1 MASKTLSIELILE
14 SKSFT
19 TQMQK
24 VNDAF
29 AKTNSDLQ
37 KFGKSMQ
44 KVGASFAAVGGAI
57 TAALGVAVKSLANA
71 ADVADDTAKR
81 TGLTVEAVQEL
92 GYVAKM
98 TGSNLATVE
107 VALRTMQ
114 KGLTDSGTESAAFTS
129 ALETLGLSLAE
140 LRAMNPQAQFD
151 ALSQAIAGVT
161 DPSQRAGLAM
171 TVFGRAGTALL
182 PMLAEGADGIAK
194 LKDEAHKYGYVMS
207 QEVAEAGSNFNDN
220 LDRLKGSLGGL
231 AQQVVAGLLPTLNS
245 LVKCAADVVA
255 GIKEWINNNPNLV
268 STLAHVA
275 ASVGA
280 VLTVFGA
287 LVAACG
293 SWIALA
299 PAVGAAWTIATGPI
313 GVTIMAIAGVV
324 AGIVALWKNWDKV
337 CHYMAQAWNTL
348 TIVIC
353 KGVEL
358 WLSSWETALGWIP
371 GIGEKLRT
379 AMYQVQNAAA
389 QASFDIGQRQLQYE
403 KDKNEKLLAETES
416 AAKRQASIWQAQ
428 GINAQTTDTSSFS
441 LGLGVSATSQDN
453 VTQDK
458 VFAQIAEQAQEPALT
473 FTESWA
479 EAFKTYSE
487 NLLNWCDISKEFF
500 SSVGDN
506 LQNTIGEAIMQL
518 GDGWSGLYDIIKDL
532 GQKMLDS
539 VVNMLAQIV
548 AEWIMKTV
556 VLQGL
561 ETAYAAFKS
570 ALLAKQ
576 TAEEVAQIG
585 IVTAAQRVAAVS
597 QATSN
602 AAIAGSA
609 AAASHGWLGF
619 GAVAIGAAV
628 MAAVLAFALGAFETG
643 GIVPGNSFSGDN
655 VLARVNSG
663 EMILNRAQ
671 QARLF
676 DIAEGNTEPGGA
688 GGAVINQT
696 INVQNGGDLTAITQA
711 IKRGTVEALEF
722 ANVAYK
728 AGAKRNKYVA

>member
-19 TQMQK
+19 AQMQK

-129 ALETLGLSLAE
+129 ALATLGLSLAE

-280 VLTVFGA
+280 VFTVFGA

-313 GVTIMAIAGVV
+313 GITIMAIAGVV

-358 WLSSWETALGWIP
+358 WLSSWETVLGWIP

-403 KDKNEKLLAETES
+403 KDKNEKLLAETQKFTS
-416 AAKRQASIWQAQ
+416 AQNEVLIS
-428 GINAQTTDTSSFS
+428 AQTEQQDIASKNTEEHLASTTEKVQGFWQTVYD
-441 LGLGVSATSQDN
+441 VSAQQSLNITSQ
-453 VTQDK
+453 V
-458 VFAQIAEQAQEPALT
+458 
-473 FTESWA
+473 
-479 EAFKTYSE
+479 
-487 NLLNWCDISKEFF
+487 
-500 SSVGDN
+500 SSVYSALQSN
-506 LQNTIGEAIMQL
+506 LSTSFQALFQQIGN
-518 GDGWSGLYDIIKDL
+518 GWSGLKDIAINFC
-532 GQKMLDS
+532 QSMYQSFVKMLAD
-539 VVNMLAQIV
+539 LAAEQIKNIIAVQV
-548 AEWIMKTV
+548 AN
-556 VLQGL
+556 
-561 ETAYAAFKS
+561 
-570 ALLAKQ
+570 
-576 TAEEVAQIG
+576 
-585 IVTAAQRVAAVS
+585 VAAAKVNI
-597 QATSN
+597 AAN
-602 AAIAGSA
+602 AAEAGSKA
-609 AAASHGWLGF
+609 AAASAGWALW
-619 GAVAIGAAV
+619 GAIAIGAGI
-628 MAAVLAFALGAFETG
+628 MAAVLAFADGFATG
-643 GIVPGNSFSGDN
+643 GVVPGNSFSGDN

-728 AGAKRNKYVA
+728 AGAKRNKYVG

>member
-1 MASKTLSIELILE
+1 MASKILSIELILE

-19 TQMQK
+19 AQMQK

-151 ALSQAIAGVT
+151 ALSQAIAGVA

-268 STLAHVA
+268 STLAHVV

-313 GVTIMAIAGVV
+313 GITIMAIAGVV

-337 CHYMAQAWNTL
+337 CHYMAQAWDTL

-379 AMYQVQNAAA
+379 AMYGVQNAAA

-403 KDKNEKLLAETES
+403 KDKNEKLLAETQKFTS
-416 AAKRQASIWQAQ
+416 AQNEALIS
-428 GINAQTTDTSSFS
+428 AQTEQQNIASKNTEEHLSATTEKVEGFWQTVYD
-441 LGLGVSATSQDN
+441 VSAQQSLNITSQ
-453 VTQDK
+453 VSS
-458 VFAQIAEQAQEPALT
+458 V
-473 FTESWA
+473 
-479 EAFKTYSE
+479 YSE
-487 NLLNWCDISKEFF
+487 
-500 SSVGDN
+500 
-506 LQNTIGEAIMQL
+506 LQNNLSVSFYALFQQIGN
-518 GDGWSGLYDIIKDL
+518 GWSGLKDIAINFC
-532 GQKMLDS
+532 QSMYQSFVKMLAD
-539 VVNMLAQIV
+539 LAAEQIKNIIAVQV
-548 AEWIMKTV
+548 AN
-556 VLQGL
+556 
-561 ETAYAAFKS
+561 
-570 ALLAKQ
+570 
-576 TAEEVAQIG
+576 
-585 IVTAAQRVAAVS
+585 VAAAKVNI
-597 QATSN
+597 AAN
-602 AAIAGSA
+602 AAEAGSKA
-609 AAASHGWLGF
+609 AAASAGWALW
-619 GAVAIGAAV
+619 GAIAIGAGI
-628 MAAVLAFALGAFETG
+628 MAAVLAFADGFATG
-643 GIVPGNSFSGDN
+643 GVVPGNSFSGDN

-676 DIAEGNTEPGGA
+676 NIADGNAEPVGGS
-688 GGAVINQT
+688 GAVINQT

-728 AGAKRNKYVA
+728 AGAKRNKYVG

>member
-403 KDKNEKLLAETES
+403 KDKNEKLLAETQKFTS
-416 AAKRQASIWQAQ
+416 AQNEALIS
-428 GINAQTTDTSSFS
+428 AQTEQQDIASKNTEEHLASTTEKVQGFWQTVYD
-441 LGLGVSATSQDN
+441 VSAQQSLNITSQ
-453 VTQDK
+453 V
-458 VFAQIAEQAQEPALT
+458 
-473 FTESWA
+473 
-479 EAFKTYSE
+479 
-487 NLLNWCDISKEFF
+487 
-500 SSVGDN
+500 SSVYSALQSN
-506 LQNTIGEAIMQL
+506 LSTSFQALFQQIGN
-518 GDGWSGLYDIIKDL
+518 GWSGLKDIAINFCQSMYQSFVKILADLAAEQIKNIIAV
-532 GQKMLDS
+532 Q
-539 VVNMLAQIV
+539 V
-548 AEWIMKTV
+548 ANT
-556 VLQGL
+556 
-561 ETAYAAFKS
+561 
-570 ALLAKQ
+570 
-576 TAEEVAQIG
+576 
-585 IVTAAQRVAAVS
+585 TAAKVNVAA
-597 QATSN
+597 N
-602 AAIAGSA
+602 AAEAGSKA
-609 AAASHGWLGF
+609 AAASAGWALW
-619 GAVAIGAAV
+619 GAIAIGAGI
-628 MAAVLAFALGAFETG
+628 MAAVLAFADGFATVG
-643 GIVPGNSFSGDN
+643 VVPGNSFSGDN

-711 IKRGTVEALEF
+711 IKRGTIDALEF

-728 AGAKRNKYVA
+728 AGAKRNKYVG

>member
-19 TQMQK
+19 AQMQK

-313 GVTIMAIAGVV
+313 GITIMAIAGVV

-403 KDKNEKLLAETES
+403 KDKNEKLLAETQKFTS
-416 AAKRQASIWQAQ
+416 AQNEALIS
-428 GINAQTTDTSSFS
+428 AQTEQQDIASKNTEEHLASTTEKVQGFWQTVYD
-441 LGLGVSATSQDN
+441 VSAQQSLNITSQ
-453 VTQDK
+453 V
-458 VFAQIAEQAQEPALT
+458 
-473 FTESWA
+473 
-479 EAFKTYSE
+479 
-487 NLLNWCDISKEFF
+487 
-500 SSVGDN
+500 SSVYSALQSN
-506 LQNTIGEAIMQL
+506 LSTSFQALFQQIGN
-518 GDGWSGLYDIIKDL
+518 GWSGLKDIAINFCQSMYQSFVKILADLAAEQIKNIIAV
-532 GQKMLDS
+532 Q
-539 VVNMLAQIV
+539 V
-548 AEWIMKTV
+548 ANT
-556 VLQGL
+556 
-561 ETAYAAFKS
+561 
-570 ALLAKQ
+570 
-576 TAEEVAQIG
+576 
-585 IVTAAQRVAAVS
+585 TAAKVNVVA
-597 QATSN
+597 N
-602 AAIAGSA
+602 AAEAGSKA
-609 AAASHGWLGF
+609 AAASAGWALW
-619 GAVAIGAAV
+619 GAIAIGAGI
-628 MAAVLAFALGAFETG
+628 MAAVLAFADGFATG
-643 GIVPGNSFSGDN
+643 GVVPGNSFSGDN

-711 IKRGTVEALEF
+711 IKRGTIDALEF

-728 AGAKRNKYVA
+728 AGAKRNKYVG

>member
-19 TQMQK
+19 AQMQK

-313 GVTIMAIAGVV
+313 GITIMAIAGVV

-403 KDKNEKLLAETES
+403 KDKNEKLLAETQKFTS
-416 AAKRQASIWQAQ
+416 AQNEALIS
-428 GINAQTTDTSSFS
+428 AQTEQQDIASKNTEEHLASTTEKVQGFWQTVYD
-441 LGLGVSATSQDN
+441 VSAQQSLNITSQ
-453 VTQDK
+453 V
-458 VFAQIAEQAQEPALT
+458 
-473 FTESWA
+473 
-479 EAFKTYSE
+479 
-487 NLLNWCDISKEFF
+487 
-500 SSVGDN
+500 SSVYSALQSN
-506 LQNTIGEAIMQL
+506 LSTSFQALFQQIGN
-518 GDGWSGLYDIIKDL
+518 GWSGLKDIAINFCQSMYQSFVKILADLAAEQIKNIIAV
-532 GQKMLDS
+532 Q
-539 VVNMLAQIV
+539 V
-548 AEWIMKTV
+548 ANT
-556 VLQGL
+556 
-561 ETAYAAFKS
+561 
-570 ALLAKQ
+570 
-576 TAEEVAQIG
+576 
-585 IVTAAQRVAAVS
+585 TAAKVNVAA
-597 QATSN
+597 N
-602 AAIAGSA
+602 AAEAGSKA
-609 AAASHGWLGF
+609 AAASAGWALW
-619 GAVAIGAAV
+619 GAIAIGAGI
-628 MAAVLAFALGAFETG
+628 MAAVLAFADGFATG
-643 GIVPGNSFSGDN
+643 GVVPGNSFSGDN

-676 DIAEGNTEPGGA
+676 DIADGNTEPGWS

-711 IKRGTVEALEF
+711 IKRGTIDALEF

-728 AGAKRNKYVA
+728 AGAKRNKYVG

>member
-19 TQMQK
+19 AQMQK

-44 KVGASFAAVGGAI
+44 KVGASFAVVGGAI

-129 ALETLGLSLAE
+129 ALETLGLSLAA

-403 KDKNEKLLAETES
+403 KDKNEKLLAETQKFTS
-416 AAKRQASIWQAQ
+416 AQNEALIS
-428 GINAQTTDTSSFS
+428 AQTEQQDIASKNTEEHLASTTEKVQGFWQTVYD
-441 LGLGVSATSQDN
+441 VSAQQSLNITSQ
-453 VTQDK
+453 V
-458 VFAQIAEQAQEPALT
+458 
-473 FTESWA
+473 
-479 EAFKTYSE
+479 
-487 NLLNWCDISKEFF
+487 
-500 SSVGDN
+500 SSVYSALQSN
-506 LQNTIGEAIMQL
+506 LSTSFQALFQQIGN
-518 GDGWSGLYDIIKDL
+518 GWSGLKDIAINFCQSMYQSFVKILADLAAEQIKNIIAV
-532 GQKMLDS
+532 Q
-539 VVNMLAQIV
+539 V
-548 AEWIMKTV
+548 ANT
-556 VLQGL
+556 
-561 ETAYAAFKS
+561 
-570 ALLAKQ
+570 
-576 TAEEVAQIG
+576 
-585 IVTAAQRVAAVS
+585 TAAKVNVAA
-597 QATSN
+597 N
-602 AAIAGSA
+602 AAEAGSKA
-609 AAASHGWLGF
+609 AAASAGWALW
-619 GAVAIGAAV
+619 GAIAIGAGI
-628 MAAVLAFALGAFETG
+628 MAAVLAFADGFATG
-643 GIVPGNSFSGDN
+643 GVVPGNSFSGDN

-711 IKRGTVEALEF
+711 IKRGTIDALEF

-728 AGAKRNKYVA
+728 AGAKRNKYVG

>member
-19 TQMQK
+19 AQMQK

-151 ALSQAIAGVT
+151 ALSQAIAGVA

-313 GVTIMAIAGVV
+313 GITIMAIAGVV

-403 KDKNEKLLAETES
+403 KDKNEKLLAETQKFTS
-416 AAKRQASIWQAQ
+416 AQNEALIS
-428 GINAQTTDTSSFS
+428 AQTEQQDIASKNTEEHLASTTEKVQGFWQTVYD
-441 LGLGVSATSQDN
+441 VSAQQSLNITSQ
-453 VTQDK
+453 V
-458 VFAQIAEQAQEPALT
+458 
-473 FTESWA
+473 
-479 EAFKTYSE
+479 
-487 NLLNWCDISKEFF
+487 
-500 SSVGDN
+500 SSVYSALQSN
-506 LQNTIGEAIMQL
+506 LSTSFQALFQQIGN
-518 GDGWSGLYDIIKDL
+518 GWSGLKDIAINFCQSMYQSFVKILADLAAEQIKNIIAV
-532 GQKMLDS
+532 Q
-539 VVNMLAQIV
+539 V
-548 AEWIMKTV
+548 ANT
-556 VLQGL
+556 
-561 ETAYAAFKS
+561 
-570 ALLAKQ
+570 
-576 TAEEVAQIG
+576 
-585 IVTAAQRVAAVS
+585 TAAKVNVAA
-597 QATSN
+597 N
-602 AAIAGSA
+602 AAEAGSKA
-609 AAASHGWLGF
+609 AAASAGWALW
-619 GAVAIGAAV
+619 GAIAIGAGI
-628 MAAVLAFALGAFETG
+628 MAAVLAFADGFAAG
-643 GIVPGNSFSGDN
+643 GVVPGNSFSGDN

-728 AGAKRNKYVA
+728 AGAKRNKYVG

>member
-19 TQMQK
+19 AQMQK

-44 KVGASFAAVGGAI
+44 KVGASFAVVGGAI

-403 KDKNEKLLAETES
+403 KDKNEKLLAETQKFTS
-416 AAKRQASIWQAQ
+416 AQNEALIS
-428 GINAQTTDTSSFS
+428 AQTEQQDIASKNTEEHLASTTEKVQGFWQTVYD
-441 LGLGVSATSQDN
+441 VSAQQSLNITSQ
-453 VTQDK
+453 V
-458 VFAQIAEQAQEPALT
+458 
-473 FTESWA
+473 
-479 EAFKTYSE
+479 
-487 NLLNWCDISKEFF
+487 
-500 SSVGDN
+500 SSVYSALQSN
-506 LQNTIGEAIMQL
+506 LSTSFQALFQQIGN
-518 GDGWSGLYDIIKDL
+518 GWSGLKDIAINFCQSMYQSFVKILADLAAEQIKNIIAV
-532 GQKMLDS
+532 Q
-539 VVNMLAQIV
+539 V
-548 AEWIMKTV
+548 ANT
-556 VLQGL
+556 
-561 ETAYAAFKS
+561 
-570 ALLAKQ
+570 
-576 TAEEVAQIG
+576 
-585 IVTAAQRVAAVS
+585 TAAKVNVAA
-597 QATSN
+597 N
-602 AAIAGSA
+602 AAEAGSKA
-609 AAASHGWLGF
+609 AAASAGWALW
-619 GAVAIGAAV
+619 GAIAIGAGI
-628 MAAVLAFALGAFETG
+628 MAAVLAFADGFATG
-643 GIVPGNSFSGDN
+643 GVVPGNSFSGDN

-711 IKRGTVEALEF
+711 IKRGTVDALEF

-728 AGAKRNKYVA
+728 AGAKRNKYVG

>member
-1 MASKTLSIELILE
+1 MASKILSIELILE

-19 TQMQK
+19 AQMQK

-268 STLAHVA
+268 STLAHVV

-313 GVTIMAIAGVV
+313 GITIMAIAGVV

-337 CHYMAQAWNTL
+337 CHYMAQAWDTL

-379 AMYQVQNAAA
+379 AMYGVQNAAA

-403 KDKNEKLLAETES
+403 KDKNEKLLAETQKFTS
-416 AAKRQASIWQAQ
+416 AQNEVLIS
-428 GINAQTTDTSSFS
+428 AQTEQQDIASKNTEEHLASTTEKVQGFWQTVYD
-441 LGLGVSATSQDN
+441 VSAQQSLNITSQ
-453 VTQDK
+453 VSS
-458 VFAQIAEQAQEPALT
+458 V
-473 FTESWA
+473 
-479 EAFKTYSE
+479 YSE
-487 NLLNWCDISKEFF
+487 
-500 SSVGDN
+500 
-506 LQNTIGEAIMQL
+506 LQNNLSVSFDALFQQIGN
-518 GDGWSGLYDIIKDL
+518 GWSGLKDIAINFC
-532 GQKMLDS
+532 QSMYQSFVKMLAD
-539 VVNMLAQIV
+539 LAAEQIKNIIAVQV
-548 AEWIMKTV
+548 AN
-556 VLQGL
+556 
-561 ETAYAAFKS
+561 
-570 ALLAKQ
+570 
-576 TAEEVAQIG
+576 
-585 IVTAAQRVAAVS
+585 VAAAKVNI
-597 QATSN
+597 AAN
-602 AAIAGSA
+602 AAEAGSKA
-609 AAASHGWLGF
+609 AAASAGWALW
-619 GAVAIGAAV
+619 GAIAIGAGI
-628 MAAVLAFALGAFETG
+628 MAAVLAFADGFATG
-643 GIVPGNSFSGDN
+643 GVVPGNSFSGDN

-676 DIAEGNTEPGGA
+676 DIADGNAEPVGGS
-688 GGAVINQT
+688 GAVINQT
-696 INVQNGGDLTAITQA
+696 INVQNSGDLTAITQA

-728 AGAKRNKYVA
+728 AGAKRNKYVG

>member
-19 TQMQK
+19 AQMQK

-151 ALSQAIAGVT
+151 ALSQAIAGVA

-194 LKDEAHKYGYVMS
+194 LKDEAHKYSYVMS

-313 GVTIMAIAGVV
+313 GITIMAIAGVV

-403 KDKNEKLLAETES
+403 KDKNEKLLAETQKFTS
-416 AAKRQASIWQAQ
+416 AQNEALIS
-428 GINAQTTDTSSFS
+428 AQTEQQDIASKNTEEHLASTTEKVQGFWQTVYD
-441 LGLGVSATSQDN
+441 VSAQQSLNITSQ
-453 VTQDK
+453 V
-458 VFAQIAEQAQEPALT
+458 
-473 FTESWA
+473 
-479 EAFKTYSE
+479 
-487 NLLNWCDISKEFF
+487 
-500 SSVGDN
+500 SSVYSALQSN
-506 LQNTIGEAIMQL
+506 LSTSFQALFQQIGN
-518 GDGWSGLYDIIKDL
+518 GWSGLKDIAINFCQSMYQSFVKILADLAAEQIKNIIAV
-532 GQKMLDS
+532 Q
-539 VVNMLAQIV
+539 V
-548 AEWIMKTV
+548 ANT
-556 VLQGL
+556 
-561 ETAYAAFKS
+561 
-570 ALLAKQ
+570 
-576 TAEEVAQIG
+576 
-585 IVTAAQRVAAVS
+585 TAAKVNVAA
-597 QATSN
+597 N
-602 AAIAGSA
+602 AAEAGSKA
-609 AAASHGWLGF
+609 AAASAGWALW
-619 GAVAIGAAV
+619 GAIAIGAGI
-628 MAAVLAFALGAFETG
+628 MAAVLAFADGFATG
-643 GIVPGNSFSGDN
+643 GVVPGNSFSGDN

-728 AGAKRNKYVA
+728 AGAKRNKYVG

>member
-19 TQMQK
+19 AQMQK

-44 KVGASFAAVGGAI
+44 KVGASFAVVGGAI

-151 ALSQAIAGVT
+151 ALSQAIAGVA

-245 LVKCAADVVA
+245 LVKCAADVVT

-313 GVTIMAIAGVV
+313 GITIMAIAGVV

-403 KDKNEKLLAETES
+403 KDKNEKLLAETQKFTS
-416 AAKRQASIWQAQ
+416 AQNEALIS
-428 GINAQTTDTSSFS
+428 AQTEQQDIASKNTEEHLASTTEKVQGFWQTVYD
-441 LGLGVSATSQDN
+441 VSAQQSLNITSQ
-453 VTQDK
+453 V
-458 VFAQIAEQAQEPALT
+458 
-473 FTESWA
+473 
-479 EAFKTYSE
+479 
-487 NLLNWCDISKEFF
+487 
-500 SSVGDN
+500 SSVYSALQSN
-506 LQNTIGEAIMQL
+506 LSTSFQALFQQIGN
-518 GDGWSGLYDIIKDL
+518 GWSGLKDIAINFCQSMYQSFVKILADLAAEQIKNIIAV
-532 GQKMLDS
+532 Q
-539 VVNMLAQIV
+539 V
-548 AEWIMKTV
+548 ANT
-556 VLQGL
+556 
-561 ETAYAAFKS
+561 
-570 ALLAKQ
+570 
-576 TAEEVAQIG
+576 
-585 IVTAAQRVAAVS
+585 TAAKVNVAA
-597 QATSN
+597 N
-602 AAIAGSA
+602 AAEAGSKA
-609 AAASHGWLGF
+609 AAASAGWALW
-619 GAVAIGAAV
+619 GAIAIGAGI
-628 MAAVLAFALGAFETG
+628 MAAVLAFADGFATVG
-643 GIVPGNSFSGDN
+643 VVPGNSFSGDN

>member
-19 TQMQK
+19 AQMQK

-151 ALSQAIAGVT
+151 ALSQAIAGVA

-194 LKDEAHKYGYVMS
+194 LKDEAHKYGYVMN

-268 STLAHVA
+268 STLAHVV

-313 GVTIMAIAGVV
+313 GITIMAIAGVV

-337 CHYMAQAWNTL
+337 CHYMAQAWDTL

-379 AMYQVQNAAA
+379 AMYGVQNAAA

-403 KDKNEKLLAETES
+403 KDKNEKLLAETQKFTS
-416 AAKRQASIWQAQ
+416 AQNEALIS
-428 GINAQTTDTSSFS
+428 AQTEQQDIASKNTEEHLASTTEKVQGFWQTVYD
-441 LGLGVSATSQDN
+441 VSAQQSLNITSQ
-453 VTQDK
+453 VSS
-458 VFAQIAEQAQEPALT
+458 V
-473 FTESWA
+473 
-479 EAFKTYSE
+479 YSE
-487 NLLNWCDISKEFF
+487 
-500 SSVGDN
+500 
-506 LQNTIGEAIMQL
+506 LQNNLSVSFYALFQQIGN
-518 GDGWSGLYDIIKDL
+518 GWSGLKDIAINFC
-532 GQKMLDS
+532 QSMYQSFVKMLAD
-539 VVNMLAQIV
+539 L
-548 AEWIMKTV
+548 
-556 VLQGL
+556 
-561 ETAYAAFKS
+561 
-570 ALLAKQ
+570 
-576 TAEEVAQIG
+576 TAEQIKNIIAVQVAN
-585 IVTAAQRVAAVS
+585 VAAAKVNI
-597 QATSN
+597 AAN
-602 AAIAGSA
+602 AAEAGSKA
-609 AAASHGWLGF
+609 AAASAGWALW
-619 GAVAIGAAV
+619 GAIAIGAGI
-628 MAAVLAFALGAFETG
+628 MAAVLAFADGFATG
-643 GIVPGNSFSGDN
+643 GVVPGNSFSGDN

-676 DIAEGNTEPGGA
+676 DIADGNAEPVGGS
-688 GGAVINQT
+688 GAVINQT
-696 INVQNGGDLTAITQA
+696 INVQNSGDLTAITQA

-728 AGAKRNKYVA
+728 AGAKRNKYVG

>member
-19 TQMQK
+19 AQMQK

-44 KVGASFAAVGGAI
+44 KVGASFAVVGGAI

-313 GVTIMAIAGVV
+313 GITIMAIAGVV

-337 CHYMAQAWNTL
+337 CHYMAQAWDTL

-428 GINAQTTDTSSFS
+428 GINAQTMETSSFS
-441 LGLGVSATSQDN
+441 LGLGVSMADN
-453 VTQDK
+453 TGPDK
-458 VFAQIAEQAQEPALT
+458 LLVHLTELAQEPALT

-532 GQKMLDS
+532 GQKMLES
-539 VVNMLAQIV
+539 VVNMLAQIIS
-548 AEWIMKTV
+548 EWIMKTV

-597 QATSN
+597 QVTSN
-602 AAIAGSA
+602 AAIAGSS

-676 DIAEGNTEPGGA
+676 DIAEGNAEPGWS

>member
-324 AGIVALWKNWDKV
+324 AGIVALWKNWDTV
-337 CHYMAQAWNTL
+337 CHYMAQAWDTL

-358 WLSSWETALGWIP
+358 WLSSWEMALGRIP

-403 KDKNEKLLAETES
+403 KDKNEKLLAETQKFTS
-416 AAKRQASIWQAQ
+416 AQNEALIS
-428 GINAQTTDTSSFS
+428 AQTEQQDIASKNTEEHLASTTEKVQGFWQTVYD
-441 LGLGVSATSQDN
+441 VSAQQSLNITSQ
-453 VTQDK
+453 V
-458 VFAQIAEQAQEPALT
+458 
-473 FTESWA
+473 
-479 EAFKTYSE
+479 
-487 NLLNWCDISKEFF
+487 
-500 SSVGDN
+500 SSVYSALQSN
-506 LQNTIGEAIMQL
+506 LSTSFQALFQQIGN
-518 GDGWSGLYDIIKDL
+518 GWSGLKDIAINFCQSMYQSFVKILADLAAEQIKNIIAV
-532 GQKMLDS
+532 Q
-539 VVNMLAQIV
+539 V
-548 AEWIMKTV
+548 ANT
-556 VLQGL
+556 
-561 ETAYAAFKS
+561 
-570 ALLAKQ
+570 
-576 TAEEVAQIG
+576 
-585 IVTAAQRVAAVS
+585 TAAKVNVAA
-597 QATSN
+597 N
-602 AAIAGSA
+602 AAEAGSKA
-609 AAASHGWLGF
+609 AAASAGWALW
-619 GAVAIGAAV
+619 GAVAIGAGI
-628 MAAVLAFALGAFETG
+628 MAAVLAFADGFATG
-643 GIVPGNSFSGDN
+643 GVVPGNSFSGDN

-711 IKRGTVEALEF
+711 IKRGTVDALEF

-728 AGAKRNKYVA
+728 AGAKRNKYVG

>member
-19 TQMQK
+19 AQMQK

-151 ALSQAIAGVT
+151 ALSQAIAGVA

-313 GVTIMAIAGVV
+313 GITIMAIAGVV

-403 KDKNEKLLAETES
+403 KDKNEKLLAETQKFTS
-416 AAKRQASIWQAQ
+416 AQNEALIS
-428 GINAQTTDTSSFS
+428 AQTEQQDIASKNTEEHLASTTEKVQGFWQTVYD
-441 LGLGVSATSQDN
+441 VSAQQSLNITSQ
-453 VTQDK
+453 V
-458 VFAQIAEQAQEPALT
+458 
-473 FTESWA
+473 
-479 EAFKTYSE
+479 
-487 NLLNWCDISKEFF
+487 
-500 SSVGDN
+500 SSVYSALQSN
-506 LQNTIGEAIMQL
+506 LSTSFQALFQQIGN
-518 GDGWSGLYDIIKDL
+518 GWSGLKDIAINFCQSMYQSFVKILADLAAEQIKNIIAV
-532 GQKMLDS
+532 Q
-539 VVNMLAQIV
+539 V
-548 AEWIMKTV
+548 AN
-556 VLQGL
+556 
-561 ETAYAAFKS
+561 
-570 ALLAKQ
+570 
-576 TAEEVAQIG
+576 
-585 IVTAAQRVAAVS
+585 VAAAKVNI
-597 QATSN
+597 AAN
-602 AAIAGSA
+602 AAEAGSKA
-609 AAASHGWLGF
+609 AAASAGWALW
-619 GAVAIGAAV
+619 GAIAIGAGI
-628 MAAVLAFALGAFETG
+628 MAAVLAFADGFATG
-643 GIVPGNSFSGDN
+643 GVVPGNSFSGDN

-676 DIAEGNTEPGGA
+676 DIADGNTEPGGA

-711 IKRGTVEALEF
+711 IKRGTVDALEF

-728 AGAKRNKYVA
+728 AGAKRNKYVG

>member
-19 TQMQK
+19 AQMQK

-151 ALSQAIAGVT
+151 TLSQAIAGVT

-194 LKDEAHKYGYVMS
+194 LKDEAHQYGYVMS

-268 STLAHVA
+268 STLAHVV

-313 GVTIMAIAGVV
+313 GITIMAIAGVV

-337 CHYMAQAWNTL
+337 CHYMAQAWDTL

-379 AMYQVQNAAA
+379 AMYGVQNAAA

-403 KDKNEKLLAETES
+403 KDKNEKLLAETQKFTS
-416 AAKRQASIWQAQ
+416 AQNEALIS
-428 GINAQTTDTSSFS
+428 AQTEQQDIASKNTEEHLASTTEKVQGFWQTVYD
-441 LGLGVSATSQDN
+441 VSAQQSLNITSQ
-453 VTQDK
+453 V
-458 VFAQIAEQAQEPALT
+458 
-473 FTESWA
+473 
-479 EAFKTYSE
+479 
-487 NLLNWCDISKEFF
+487 
-500 SSVGDN
+500 SSVYSALQSN
-506 LQNTIGEAIMQL
+506 LSTSFQALFQQIGN
-518 GDGWSGLYDIIKDL
+518 GWSGLKDIAINFC
-532 GQKMLDS
+532 QSMYQSFVKMLAD
-539 VVNMLAQIV
+539 LAAEQIKNIIAVQV
-548 AEWIMKTV
+548 AN
-556 VLQGL
+556 
-561 ETAYAAFKS
+561 
-570 ALLAKQ
+570 
-576 TAEEVAQIG
+576 
-585 IVTAAQRVAAVS
+585 VAAAKVNI
-597 QATSN
+597 AAN
-602 AAIAGSA
+602 AAEAGSKA
-609 AAASHGWLGF
+609 AAASAGWALW
-619 GAVAIGAAV
+619 GAIAIGAGI
-628 MAAVLAFALGAFETG
+628 MAAVLAFADGFATG
-643 GIVPGNSFSGDN
+643 GVVPGNSFSGDN

-676 DIAEGNTEPGGA
+676 DIADGNAEPVGGS
-688 GGAVINQT
+688 GAVINQT

-728 AGAKRNKYVA
+728 AGAKRNKYVG

>member
-44 KVGASFAAVGGAI
+44 KVGASFAVVGGAI

-379 AMYQVQNAAA
+379 AMYQIQNAAA

-403 KDKNEKLLAETES
+403 KDKNEKLLAETQKVTS
-416 AAKRQASIWQAQ
+416 AQNEALIS
-428 GINAQTTDTSSFS
+428 AQTERQDIASKNTEEHLASTTEKVQGFWQTVYD
-441 LGLGVSATSQDN
+441 VSAQQSLNITSQ
-453 VTQDK
+453 V
-458 VFAQIAEQAQEPALT
+458 
-473 FTESWA
+473 
-479 EAFKTYSE
+479 
-487 NLLNWCDISKEFF
+487 
-500 SSVGDN
+500 SSVYSALQSN
-506 LQNTIGEAIMQL
+506 LSTSFQALFQQIGN
-518 GDGWSGLYDIIKDL
+518 GWSGLKDIAINFCQSMYQSFVKILADLAAEQIKNIIAV
-532 GQKMLDS
+532 Q
-539 VVNMLAQIV
+539 V
-548 AEWIMKTV
+548 ANT
-556 VLQGL
+556 
-561 ETAYAAFKS
+561 
-570 ALLAKQ
+570 
-576 TAEEVAQIG
+576 
-585 IVTAAQRVAAVS
+585 TAAKVNVAA
-597 QATSN
+597 N
-602 AAIAGSA
+602 AAEAGSKA
-609 AAASHGWLGF
+609 AAASAGWALW
-619 GAVAIGAAV
+619 GAIAIGAGI
-628 MAAVLAFALGAFETG
+628 MAAVLAFADGFATG
-643 GIVPGNSFSGDN
+643 GVVPGNSFSGDN

-676 DIAEGNTEPGGA
+676 DIADGNTEPGGS

-728 AGAKRNKYVA
+728 AGAKRNKYVG

>member
-19 TQMQK
+19 AQMQK

-268 STLAHVA
+268 STLAHVV

-313 GVTIMAIAGVV
+313 GITIMAIAGVV

-337 CHYMAQAWNTL
+337 CHYMAQAWDTL

-379 AMYQVQNAAA
+379 AMYGVQNAAA

-403 KDKNEKLLAETES
+403 KDKNEKLLAETQKFTS
-416 AAKRQASIWQAQ
+416 AQNEALIS
-428 GINAQTTDTSSFS
+428 AQTEQQDIASKNTEEHLASTTEKVEGFWQTVYD
-441 LGLGVSATSQDN
+441 VSAQQSLNITSQ
-453 VTQDK
+453 VSS
-458 VFAQIAEQAQEPALT
+458 V
-473 FTESWA
+473 
-479 EAFKTYSE
+479 YSE
-487 NLLNWCDISKEFF
+487 
-500 SSVGDN
+500 
-506 LQNTIGEAIMQL
+506 LQNNLSVSFYALFQQIGN
-518 GDGWSGLYDIIKDL
+518 GWSGLKDIAINFC
-532 GQKMLDS
+532 QSMYQSFVKMLAD
-539 VVNMLAQIV
+539 LAAEQIKNIIAVQV
-548 AEWIMKTV
+548 AN
-556 VLQGL
+556 
-561 ETAYAAFKS
+561 
-570 ALLAKQ
+570 
-576 TAEEVAQIG
+576 
-585 IVTAAQRVAAVS
+585 VAAAKVNI
-597 QATSN
+597 AAN
-602 AAIAGSA
+602 AAEAGSKA
-609 AAASHGWLGF
+609 AAASAGWALW
-619 GAVAIGAAV
+619 GAIAIGAGI
-628 MAAVLAFALGAFETG
+628 MAAVLAFADGFATG
-643 GIVPGNSFSGDN
+643 GVVPGNSFSGDN

-676 DIAEGNTEPGGA
+676 DIADGNAEPVGGS
-688 GGAVINQT
+688 GAVINQT
-696 INVQNGGDLTAITQA
+696 INVQNAGDLTAITQA

-728 AGAKRNKYVA
+728 AGAKRNKYVG

>member
-19 TQMQK
+19 AQMQK
-24 VNDAF
+24 VNNAF

-44 KVGASFAAVGGAI
+44 KVGASFAVVGGAI

-151 ALSQAIAGVT
+151 ALSQAIAGVA

-313 GVTIMAIAGVV
+313 GITIMAIAGVV

-403 KDKNEKLLAETES
+403 KDKNEKLLAETQKFTS
-416 AAKRQASIWQAQ
+416 AQNEALIS
-428 GINAQTTDTSSFS
+428 AQTEQQDIASKNTEEHLASTTEKVQGFWQTVYD
-441 LGLGVSATSQDN
+441 VSAQQSLNITSQ
-453 VTQDK
+453 V
-458 VFAQIAEQAQEPALT
+458 
-473 FTESWA
+473 
-479 EAFKTYSE
+479 
-487 NLLNWCDISKEFF
+487 
-500 SSVGDN
+500 SSVYSALQSN
-506 LQNTIGEAIMQL
+506 LSTSFQALFQQIGN
-518 GDGWSGLYDIIKDL
+518 GWSGLKDIAINFCQSMYQSFVKILADLAAEQIKNIIAV
-532 GQKMLDS
+532 Q
-539 VVNMLAQIV
+539 V
-548 AEWIMKTV
+548 ANT
-556 VLQGL
+556 
-561 ETAYAAFKS
+561 
-570 ALLAKQ
+570 
-576 TAEEVAQIG
+576 
-585 IVTAAQRVAAVS
+585 TAAKVNVAA
-597 QATSN
+597 N
-602 AAIAGSA
+602 AAEAGSKA
-609 AAASHGWLGF
+609 AAASAGWALW
-619 GAVAIGAAV
+619 GAIAIGAGI
-628 MAAVLAFALGAFETG
+628 MAAVLAFADGFATG
-643 GIVPGNSFSGDN
+643 GVVPGNSFSGDN

-676 DIAEGNTEPGGA
+676 DIADGNTEPGGS

-728 AGAKRNKYVA
+728 AGAKRNKYVG

>member
-19 TQMQK
+19 AQMQK

-114 KGLTDSGTESAAFTS
+114 KGLTDNGTESAAFTS

-313 GVTIMAIAGVV
+313 GITIMAIAGVV

-379 AMYQVQNAAA
+379 AMYQIQNAAA

-403 KDKNEKLLAETES
+403 KDKNEKLLAETQKFTS
-416 AAKRQASIWQAQ
+416 AQNEALIS
-428 GINAQTTDTSSFS
+428 AQTEQQDIASKNTEEHLASTTEKVQGFWQTVYD
-441 LGLGVSATSQDN
+441 VSAQQSLNITSQ
-453 VTQDK
+453 V
-458 VFAQIAEQAQEPALT
+458 
-473 FTESWA
+473 
-479 EAFKTYSE
+479 
-487 NLLNWCDISKEFF
+487 
-500 SSVGDN
+500 SSVYSALQSN
-506 LQNTIGEAIMQL
+506 LSTSFQALFQQIGN
-518 GDGWSGLYDIIKDL
+518 GWSGLKDIAINFCQSMYQSFVKILADLAAEQIKNIIAV
-532 GQKMLDS
+532 Q
-539 VVNMLAQIV
+539 V
-548 AEWIMKTV
+548 ANT
-556 VLQGL
+556 
-561 ETAYAAFKS
+561 
-570 ALLAKQ
+570 
-576 TAEEVAQIG
+576 
-585 IVTAAQRVAAVS
+585 TAAKVNVAA
-597 QATSN
+597 N
-602 AAIAGSA
+602 AAEAGSKA
-609 AAASHGWLGF
+609 AAASAGWALW
-619 GAVAIGAAV
+619 GAIAIGAGI
-628 MAAVLAFALGAFETG
+628 MAAVLAFADGFATG
-643 GIVPGNSFSGDN
+643 GVVPGNSFSGDN

-728 AGAKRNKYVA
+728 AGAKRNKYVG

>member
-57 TAALGVAVKSLANA
+57 TAALGVAIKSLANA

-107 VALRTMQ
+107 GALRTMQ

-313 GVTIMAIAGVV
+313 GITIMAIAGVI

-389 QASFDIGQRQLQYE
+389 QASFDIGQRQLRYE
-403 KDKNEKLLAETES
+403 KDKNEKLLAETQKFTS
-416 AAKRQASIWQAQ
+416 AQNEALIS
-428 GINAQTTDTSSFS
+428 AQTEQQDIASKNTEEHLASTTEKVQGFWQTVYD
-441 LGLGVSATSQDN
+441 VSAQQSLNITSQ
-453 VTQDK
+453 V
-458 VFAQIAEQAQEPALT
+458 
-473 FTESWA
+473 
-479 EAFKTYSE
+479 
-487 NLLNWCDISKEFF
+487 
-500 SSVGDN
+500 SSVYSALQSN
-506 LQNTIGEAIMQL
+506 LSTSFQALFQQIGN
-518 GDGWSGLYDIIKDL
+518 GWSGLKDIAINFCQSMYQSFVKILADLAAEQIKNIIAV
-532 GQKMLDS
+532 Q
-539 VVNMLAQIV
+539 V
-548 AEWIMKTV
+548 ANT
-556 VLQGL
+556 
-561 ETAYAAFKS
+561 
-570 ALLAKQ
+570 
-576 TAEEVAQIG
+576 
-585 IVTAAQRVAAVS
+585 TAAKVNVAA
-597 QATSN
+597 N
-602 AAIAGSA
+602 AAEAGSKA
-609 AAASHGWLGF
+609 AAASAGWALW
-619 GAVAIGAAV
+619 GAIAIGAGI
-628 MAAVLAFALGAFETG
+628 MAAVLAFADGFATG
-643 GIVPGNSFSGDN
+643 GVVPGNSFSGDN

-711 IKRGTVEALEF
+711 IKRGTIDALEF

-728 AGAKRNKYVA
+728 AGAKRNKYVG

>member
-14 SKSFT
+14 SKAFT
-19 TQMQK
+19 AQMQK

-313 GVTIMAIAGVV
+313 GITIMAIAGVV

-403 KDKNEKLLAETES
+403 KDKNEKLLAETQKFTS
-416 AAKRQASIWQAQ
+416 AQNEALIS
-428 GINAQTTDTSSFS
+428 AQTEQQDIASKNTEEHLASTTEKVQGFWQTVYD
-441 LGLGVSATSQDN
+441 VSAQQSLNITSQ
-453 VTQDK
+453 V
-458 VFAQIAEQAQEPALT
+458 
-473 FTESWA
+473 
-479 EAFKTYSE
+479 
-487 NLLNWCDISKEFF
+487 
-500 SSVGDN
+500 SSVYSALQSN
-506 LQNTIGEAIMQL
+506 LSTSFQALFQQIGN
-518 GDGWSGLYDIIKDL
+518 GWSGLKDIAINFC
-532 GQKMLDS
+532 QSMYQSFVKMLTD
-539 VVNMLAQIV
+539 LAAEQIKNIIAVQV
-548 AEWIMKTV
+548 ANT
-556 VLQGL
+556 
-561 ETAYAAFKS
+561 
-570 ALLAKQ
+570 
-576 TAEEVAQIG
+576 
-585 IVTAAQRVAAVS
+585 TAAKVNVAA
-597 QATSN
+597 N
-602 AAIAGSA
+602 AAEAGSKA
-609 AAASHGWLGF
+609 AAASAGWALW
-619 GAVAIGAAV
+619 GAIAIGAGI
-628 MAAVLAFALGAFETG
+628 MAAVLAFADGFATG
-643 GIVPGNSFSGDN
+643 GVVPGNSFSGDN

-711 IKRGTVEALEF
+711 IKRGTIDALEF

-728 AGAKRNKYVA
+728 AGAKRNKYVG

>member
-1 MASKTLSIELILE
+1 MASKILSIELILE

-19 TQMQK
+19 AQMQK

-107 VALRTMQ
+107 VALRTIMQ

-151 ALSQAIAGVT
+151 ALSQAIAGVA

-268 STLAHVA
+268 STLAHVV

-313 GVTIMAIAGVV
+313 GITIMAIAGVV

-337 CHYMAQAWNTL
+337 CHYMVQAWDTL

-379 AMYQVQNAAA
+379 AMYGVQNAAA

-403 KDKNEKLLAETES
+403 KDKNEKLLAETQKFTS
-416 AAKRQASIWQAQ
+416 AQNEALIS
-428 GINAQTTDTSSFS
+428 AQTEQQDIASKNTEEHLASTTEKVEGFWQTVYD
-441 LGLGVSATSQDN
+441 VSAQQSLNITSQ
-453 VTQDK
+453 VSS
-458 VFAQIAEQAQEPALT
+458 V
-473 FTESWA
+473 
-479 EAFKTYSE
+479 YSE
-487 NLLNWCDISKEFF
+487 
-500 SSVGDN
+500 
-506 LQNTIGEAIMQL
+506 LQNNLSVSFYALFQQIGN
-518 GDGWSGLYDIIKDL
+518 GWSGLKDIAINFC
-532 GQKMLDS
+532 QSMYQSFVKMLAD
-539 VVNMLAQIV
+539 LAAEQIKNIIAVQV
-548 AEWIMKTV
+548 AN
-556 VLQGL
+556 
-561 ETAYAAFKS
+561 
-570 ALLAKQ
+570 
-576 TAEEVAQIG
+576 
-585 IVTAAQRVAAVS
+585 VAAAKVNI
-597 QATSN
+597 AAN
-602 AAIAGSA
+602 AAEAGSKA
-609 AAASHGWLGF
+609 AAASAGWALW
-619 GAVAIGAAV
+619 GAIAIGAGI
-628 MAAVLAFALGAFETG
+628 MAAVLAFADGFATG
-643 GIVPGNSFSGDN
+643 GVVPGNSFSGDN

-676 DIAEGNTEPGGA
+676 DIADGNAEPVGGS
-688 GGAVINQT
+688 GAVINQT
-696 INVQNGGDLTAITQA
+696 INVQNAGDLTAITQA

-728 AGAKRNKYVA
+728 AGAKRNKYVG

>member
-19 TQMQK
+19 AQMQK

-114 KGLTDSGTESAAFTS
+114 KGLTDNGTESAAFTS

-403 KDKNEKLLAETES
+403 KDKNEKLLAETQKFTS
-416 AAKRQASIWQAQ
+416 AQNEALIS
-428 GINAQTTDTSSFS
+428 AQTEQQDIASKNTEEHLASTTEKVQGFWQTVYD
-441 LGLGVSATSQDN
+441 VSAQQSLNITSQ
-453 VTQDK
+453 V
-458 VFAQIAEQAQEPALT
+458 
-473 FTESWA
+473 
-479 EAFKTYSE
+479 
-487 NLLNWCDISKEFF
+487 
-500 SSVGDN
+500 SSVYSALQSN
-506 LQNTIGEAIMQL
+506 LSTSFQALFQQIGN
-518 GDGWSGLYDIIKDL
+518 GWSGLKDIAINFCQSMYQSFVKILADLAAEQIKNIIAV
-532 GQKMLDS
+532 Q
-539 VVNMLAQIV
+539 V
-548 AEWIMKTV
+548 ANT
-556 VLQGL
+556 
-561 ETAYAAFKS
+561 
-570 ALLAKQ
+570 
-576 TAEEVAQIG
+576 
-585 IVTAAQRVAAVS
+585 TAAKVNVAA
-597 QATSN
+597 N
-602 AAIAGSA
+602 AAEAGSKA
-609 AAASHGWLGF
+609 AAASAGWALW
-619 GAVAIGAAV
+619 GAIAIGAGI
-628 MAAVLAFALGAFETG
+628 MAAVLAFADGFATG
-643 GIVPGNSFSGDN
+643 GVVPGNSFSGDN

-728 AGAKRNKYVA
+728 AGAKRNKYVG

>member
-19 TQMQK
+19 AQMQK

-114 KGLTDSGTESAAFTS
+114 KGLMDSGTESAAFTS

-245 LVKCAADVVA
+245 LVKCAADVVT

-324 AGIVALWKNWDKV
+324 AGIVALWKNWDTV
-337 CHYMAQAWNTL
+337 CHYMAQAWDTL

-358 WLSSWETALGWIP
+358 WLSSWEMALGRIP

-403 KDKNEKLLAETES
+403 KDKNEKLLAETQKFTS
-416 AAKRQASIWQAQ
+416 AQNEALIS
-428 GINAQTTDTSSFS
+428 AQTEQQDIASKNTEEHLASTTEKVQGFWQTVYD
-441 LGLGVSATSQDN
+441 VSAQQSLNITSQ
-453 VTQDK
+453 V
-458 VFAQIAEQAQEPALT
+458 
-473 FTESWA
+473 
-479 EAFKTYSE
+479 
-487 NLLNWCDISKEFF
+487 
-500 SSVGDN
+500 SSVYSALQSN
-506 LQNTIGEAIMQL
+506 LSTSFQALFQQIGN
-518 GDGWSGLYDIIKDL
+518 GWSGLKDIAINFCQSMYQSFVKILADLAAEQIKNIIAV
-532 GQKMLDS
+532 Q
-539 VVNMLAQIV
+539 V
-548 AEWIMKTV
+548 ANT
-556 VLQGL
+556 
-561 ETAYAAFKS
+561 
-570 ALLAKQ
+570 
-576 TAEEVAQIG
+576 
-585 IVTAAQRVAAVS
+585 TAAKVNVAA
-597 QATSN
+597 N
-602 AAIAGSA
+602 AAEAGSKA
-609 AAASHGWLGF
+609 AAASAGWALW
-619 GAVAIGAAV
+619 GAIAIGAGI
-628 MAAVLAFALGAFETG
+628 MAAVLAFADGFATG
-643 GIVPGNSFSGDN
+643 GVVPGNSFSGDN

-676 DIAEGNTEPGGA
+676 DIAEGNTEPGWS

-728 AGAKRNKYVA
+728 AGAKRNKYVG

>member
-19 TQMQK
+19 AQMQK

-313 GVTIMAIAGVV
+313 GITIMAIAGVV
-324 AGIVALWKNWDKV
+324 AGIVSLWKNWDKV

-403 KDKNEKLLAETES
+403 KDKNEKLLAETQKFTS
-416 AAKRQASIWQAQ
+416 AQNEALIS
-428 GINAQTTDTSSFS
+428 AQTEQQDIASKNTEEHLASTTEKVQGFWQTVYD
-441 LGLGVSATSQDN
+441 VSAQQSLNITSQ
-453 VTQDK
+453 V
-458 VFAQIAEQAQEPALT
+458 
-473 FTESWA
+473 
-479 EAFKTYSE
+479 
-487 NLLNWCDISKEFF
+487 
-500 SSVGDN
+500 SSVYSALQSN
-506 LQNTIGEAIMQL
+506 LSTSFQALFQQIGN
-518 GDGWSGLYDIIKDL
+518 GWSGLKDIAINFCQSMYQSFVKILADLAAEQIKNIIAV
-532 GQKMLDS
+532 Q
-539 VVNMLAQIV
+539 V
-548 AEWIMKTV
+548 ANT
-556 VLQGL
+556 
-561 ETAYAAFKS
+561 
-570 ALLAKQ
+570 
-576 TAEEVAQIG
+576 
-585 IVTAAQRVAAVS
+585 TAAKVNVAA
-597 QATSN
+597 N
-602 AAIAGSA
+602 AAEAGSKA
-609 AAASHGWLGF
+609 AAASAGWALW
-619 GAVAIGAAV
+619 GAIAIGAGI
-628 MAAVLAFALGAFETG
+628 MAAVLAFADGFATG
-643 GIVPGNSFSGDN
+643 GVVPGNSFSGDN

-676 DIAEGNTEPGGA
+676 DIAEGNTEPGWS

-711 IKRGTVEALEF
+711 IKRGTVDALEF

-728 AGAKRNKYVA
+728 AGAKRNKYVG

>member
-19 TQMQK
+19 AQMQK

-151 ALSQAIAGVT
+151 ALSQAIAGVA

-403 KDKNEKLLAETES
+403 KDKNEKLLAETQKFTS
-416 AAKRQASIWQAQ
+416 AQNEALIS
-428 GINAQTTDTSSFS
+428 AQTEQQDIASKNTEEHLASTTEKVQGFWQTVYD
-441 LGLGVSATSQDN
+441 VSAQQSLNITSQ
-453 VTQDK
+453 V
-458 VFAQIAEQAQEPALT
+458 
-473 FTESWA
+473 
-479 EAFKTYSE
+479 
-487 NLLNWCDISKEFF
+487 
-500 SSVGDN
+500 SSVYSALQSN
-506 LQNTIGEAIMQL
+506 LSTSFQALFQQIGN
-518 GDGWSGLYDIIKDL
+518 GWSGLKDIAINFCQSMYQSFVKILADLAAEQIKNIIAV
-532 GQKMLDS
+532 Q
-539 VVNMLAQIV
+539 V
-548 AEWIMKTV
+548 ANT
-556 VLQGL
+556 
-561 ETAYAAFKS
+561 
-570 ALLAKQ
+570 
-576 TAEEVAQIG
+576 
-585 IVTAAQRVAAVS
+585 TAAKVNVAA
-597 QATSN
+597 N
-602 AAIAGSA
+602 AAEAGSKA
-609 AAASHGWLGF
+609 AAASAGWALW
-619 GAVAIGAAV
+619 GAIAIGAGI
-628 MAAVLAFALGAFETG
+628 MAAVLAFADGFATG
-643 GIVPGNSFSGDN
+643 GVVPGNSFSGDN

-676 DIAEGNTEPGGA
+676 DIAEGNTEPGWS

-711 IKRGTVEALEF
+711 IKRGTIDALEF

-728 AGAKRNKYVA
+728 AGAKRNKYVG

>member
-19 TQMQK
+19 AQMQK

-151 ALSQAIAGVT
+151 ALSQAIAGVA

-403 KDKNEKLLAETES
+403 KDKNEKLLAETQKFTS
-416 AAKRQASIWQAQ
+416 AQNEALIS
-428 GINAQTTDTSSFS
+428 AQTEQQDIASKNTEEHLASTTEKVQGFWQTVYD
-441 LGLGVSATSQDN
+441 VSAQQSLNITSQ
-453 VTQDK
+453 V
-458 VFAQIAEQAQEPALT
+458 
-473 FTESWA
+473 
-479 EAFKTYSE
+479 
-487 NLLNWCDISKEFF
+487 
-500 SSVGDN
+500 SSVYSALQSN
-506 LQNTIGEAIMQL
+506 LSTSFQALFQQIGN
-518 GDGWSGLYDIIKDL
+518 GWSGLKDIAINFCQSMYQSFVKILADLAAEQIKNIIAV
-532 GQKMLDS
+532 Q
-539 VVNMLAQIV
+539 V
-548 AEWIMKTV
+548 ANT
-556 VLQGL
+556 
-561 ETAYAAFKS
+561 
-570 ALLAKQ
+570 
-576 TAEEVAQIG
+576 
-585 IVTAAQRVAAVS
+585 TAAKVNVAA
-597 QATSN
+597 N
-602 AAIAGSA
+602 AAEAGSKA
-609 AAASHGWLGF
+609 AAASAGWALW
-619 GAVAIGAAV
+619 GAIAIGAGI
-628 MAAVLAFALGAFETG
+628 MAAVLAFADGFATG
-643 GIVPGNSFSGDN
+643 GVVPGNSFSGDN

-676 DIAEGNTEPGGA
+676 DIADGNTEPGWS

-728 AGAKRNKYVA
+728 AGAKRNKYVG